1 MDMFKMMKEAMAMK
15 SKLAEMDRLLKDKVL
30 EVELN
35 GIKVSINAKSEI
47 RDIKISREVFTQQHE
62 KAEKAILAALQAA
75 VKKSQEMMA
84 EEAKKLT
91 GGVKI
96 PGLM

>member
-1 MDMFKMMKEAMAMK
+1 MDMLKMMKEAMAMK
-15 SKLAEMDRLLKDKVL
+15 SKLAEMDRLLKDRIIDIEQSGV
-30 EVELN
+30 
-35 GIKVSINAKSEI
+35 KVSINAKSEI
-47 RDIKISREVFTQQHE
+47 RDIKISPEVFAMQHE
-62 KAEKAILAALQAA
+62 KAEKAVLAALQAA
-75 VKKSQEMMA
+75 VKKAQEVMS

>member
-15 SKLAEMDRLLKDKVL
+15 SKLAEMDRLLKDRILDIEHSGV
-30 EVELN
+30 
-35 GIKVSINAKSEI
+35 KVSINAKSEI
-47 RDIKISREVFTQQHE
+47 KDIKISPEVFALPHE
-62 KAEKAILAALQAA
+62 KAEKAVLTALQVAIKRA
-75 VKKSQEMMA
+75 QEVMA